1 MFHPDD
7 EGERDRFFQ
16 AMVMADIASEGEPIP
31 PDLVPFS
38 KSPEETESLTDSAAK
53 SGYGVAVTGDL
64 LLGIIDAQFQ
74 SPKDASLARAIR
86 AWCRAQ
92 ARNKTYEDRAV
103 PASERSVR
111 AAWAR
116 FKPVAHLCAA
126 WQLHRD
132 FGAASKIDPVTD
144 LPNFLAAAEALRIQ
158 GERHHPPAGRTGSK
172 PSKFTT
178 LDPQHTWRL
187 PPDLKL
193 STIYLRVPPLT
204 PFVLKVFGEY
214 RAD

>member
-7 EGERDRFFQ
+7 EGQRERYFQ
-16 AMVMADIASEGEPIP
+16 AMVMAVIAELREPIP
-31 PDLVPFS
+31 RGLVPFL
-38 KSPEETESLTDSAAK
+38 KSPEETESLMDSAAE

-64 LLGIIDAQFQ
+64 LLGIVNALFQ
-74 SPKDASLARAIR
+74 SPGDASLARAIR
-86 AWCRAQ
+86 AWCEDQ
-92 ARNKTYEDRAV
+92 ARNETNEGRPV

-126 WQLHRD
+126 WRLHQD
-132 FGAASKIDPVTD
+132 SGPASKIDPAKD
-144 LPNFLAAAEALRIQ
+144 LLNFLAAAEALRIQ
-158 GERHHPPAGRTGSK
+158 GELHHPPIGRTASK

-178 LDPQHTWRL
+178 LDPQQTWHL

-193 STIYLRVPPLT
+193 PAIYLKVPKLP
-204 PFVLKVFGEY
+204 PFITKVFREY
-214 RAD
+214 RAN